1 MNKFFIIT
9 IILILING
17 CSYQPIFS
25 NKEYDFKFVNINFEG
40 DKKINNNIKSKLTS
54 ETDDG
59 KKYDIFFTSRKE
71 KEIVSSNEKGDPK
84 IYKLKIYVEYS
95 LEENGKKIF
104 DDIIIEQVN
113 YNNMTDKFKLSQYE
127 TNIINDLSNNIAS
140 RIIVTVATLKLNK

>member
-1 MNKFFIIT
+1 MP
-9 IILILING
+9 
-17 CSYQPIFS
+17 Y
-25 NKEYDFKFVNINFEG
+25 
-40 DKKINNNIKSKLTS
+40 S
-54 ETDDG
+54 ETDR
-59 KKYDIFFTSRKE
+59 S
-71 KEIVSSNEKGDPK
+71 K

>member
-1 MNKFFIIT
+1 M
-9 IILILING
+9 
-17 CSYQPIFS
+17 
-25 NKEYDFKFVNINFEG
+25 
-40 DKKINNNIKSKLTS
+40 TS
-54 ETDDG
+54 M
-59 KKYDIFFTSRKE
+59 R
-71 KEIVSSNEKGDPK
+71 
-84 IYKLKIYVEYS
+84 YV